1 MAASKKKVKMEKVP
15 NDKYIGQGGNP
26 DQFYDQKP
34 SWKFSWCDKEK
45 WSIKEENVQKVF
57 WDEIFPH
64 LQNLETQKW
73 SEILVTSKKYNHS
86 IDTNLLNK
94 VAVDRLECLNIEAE
108 SLISLRIT
116 GTHRIYG
123 YNIGSVFYIIWVD
136 LDHGDNN
143 LCVCRSHKK
152 HT

>member
-1 MAASKKKVKMEKVP
+1 M
-15 NDKYIGQGGNP
+15 
-26 DQFYDQKP
+26 
-34 SWKFSWCDKEK
+34 
-45 WSIKEENVQKVF
+45 
-57 WDEIFPH
+57 
-64 LQNLETQKW
+64 
-73 SEILVTSKKYNHS
+73 VTSKKYNHS